1 MKNVLLFGRKKWSMY
16 AMQHLLEE
24 DFNVVG
30 VIGKPASEE
39 LDGTQGSL
47 LSFAN
52 EKNIPI
58 YKYSEVYDLVDI
70 DKQTFDGHEIHY
82 VISYLFWGKLK
93 ASILNIAKLASINFH
108 PGPLPDYQG
117 VGGYNAAIMDG
128 VDEYGVTSHI
138 MNENID
144 AGNII
149 KVNKFKIESTETA
162 FSLEQKSMNYLF
174 ELFKQVFSERLEIL
188 VSCNYP
194 NETHKGRYIDKEEFE
209 NMKVINI
216 DDSEEKIEK
225 KIRAFW
231 YPPYEGAKFK
241 IGEKY
246 YTVVDESL
254 LEDIASQYHR

>member
-70 DKQTFDGHEIHY
+70 DKQTFDGHKIDY
-82 VISYLFWGKLK
+82 IISYLFWGKLK
-93 ASILNIAKLASINFH
+93 SLILDIAKVSSINFH

-117 VGGYNAAIMDG
+117 LGGYNAAILDG
-128 VDEYGVTSHI
+128 REKYGVTAHI
-138 MNENID
+138 MSEKID

-149 KVNKFKIESTETA
+149 KVNKFEIESIETA
-162 FSLEQKSMNYLF
+162 FSLEQKSMTYLL
-174 ELFKQVFSERLEIL
+174 ELFKEVFSDNLEEFINN
-188 VSCNYP
+188 NYP
-194 NETHKGRYIDKEEFE
+194 NNIHKGRYIDREEFE
-209 NMKVINI
+209 NMKLINEN
-216 DDSEEKIEK
+216 DSEDIIEK

-241 IGEKY
+241 VGNKY
-246 YTVVDESL
+246 YTLIDESL
-254 LEDIASQYHR
+254 LVDIADKYHK